1 MLTWIVAHSDA
12 LCNFLLPLL
21 IGFSPAQQRHA
32 LNVIEALLVC
42 PFKHK
47 TLSALTRLLGLP
59 HADHFALADFLRVSP
74 WDSQVVQEGLT
85 KVLLQTVAQLQ
96 QRTGGR
102 LLFLSVDDALC
113 PKDVATQALDAVS
126 FHYDHVQPRR
136 QKGKFTNS
144 SCYVML
150 HLQLGPVQFTLNWR
164 LYLKR
169 KQVQKLNRQ
178 RTRQGRSKLTYR
190 KMSTLVEEM
199 LSEIAPLL
207 PPGCQVYVL
216 FDAWYDN
223 HQLLK
228 FIRRQGWHWICATRS
243 NRSLSDRP
251 LSQWWTHLNHQRS
264 EQVSL
269 RSATRSH
276 TYSTRHVV
284 GKLRRY
290 PDPVIAIISKRV
302 RRDPH
307 PAYFLGSDVSLSI
320 RCILKYYGYRWQT
333 EVDNRY
339 LKERFGL
346 ADYRVHSVEAI
357 QHWHVLV
364 FAAYAFVQYQRALP
378 VLNDPHARL
387 EPLSEIL
394 AAHQQGHVRQTVCYL
409 AQLVRQ
415 GTSDAELLKQFAL
428 A

>member
-1 MLTWIVAHSDA
+1 
-12 LCNFLLPLL
+12 
-21 IGFSPAQQRHA
+21 
-32 LNVIEALLVC
+32 
-42 PFKHK
+42 
-47 TLSALTRLLGLP
+47 
-59 HADHFALADFLRVSP
+59 
-74 WDSQVVQEGLT
+74 
-85 KVLLQTVAQLQ
+85 
-96 QRTGGR
+96 
-102 LLFLSVDDALC
+102 
-113 PKDVATQALDAVS
+113 VATQALEAVS

-178 RTRQGRSKLTYR
+178 RAGQGLPKLTYR
-190 KMSTLVEEM
+190 KMSALVQEM
-199 LSEIAPLL
+199 LTEIAPQL
-207 PPGCQVYVL
+207 PKGCKVYVL

-251 LSQWWTHLNHQRS
+251 LSQWWVHLNHQRI
-264 EQVSL
+264 ERVSV

-276 TYSTRHVV
+276 TYSTRYVV
-284 GKLRRY
+284 GRLRRY
-290 PDPVIAIISKRV
+290 PDPVIAILSKRV

-307 PAYFLGSDVSLSI
+307 PAYFLCSDVSLSL

-333 EVDNRY
+333 EVDNRA

-346 ADYRVHSVEAI
+346 ADYRLHSVEAI

-378 VLNDPHARL
+378 LLNDPHATL
-387 EPLSEIL
+387 QPFSDVL
-394 AAHQQGHVRQTVCYL
+394 AAHQQWHLRQTVCQL
-409 AQLVRQ
+409 AAWVRQ

-428 A
+428 T

>member
-1 MLTWIVAHSDA
+1 MLTWIVVHSDA
-12 LCNFLLPLL
+12 VCNFLLPLL
-21 IGFSPAQQRHA
+21 ISFTPAQQRHA
-32 LNVIEALLVC
+32 LNVLEALLVC

-59 HADHFALADFLRVSP
+59 HADPFALADFLRVSP
-74 WDSQVVQEGLT
+74 WDGQAVQQALT
-85 KVLLQTVAQLQ
+85 RLLLQTVAQIQ
-96 QRTGGR
+96 QRTGWR

-113 PKDVATQALDAVS
+113 PKDVATQALQAVS
-126 FHYDHVQPRR
+126 FHYDHRQPRR
-136 QKGKFTNS
+136 QKGRFTNS

-169 KQVQKLNRQ
+169 KQVEKLKRQ
-178 RTRQGRSKLTYR
+178 RAAQGLPKLTYR
-190 KMSTLVEEM
+190 KMSALVEEM
-199 LSEIAPLL
+199 LTEIAPLL
-207 PPGCQVYVL
+207 PKGCKVYVL

-223 HQLLK
+223 HHLLK
-228 FIRRQGWHWICATRS
+228 FIRQQGWHWICATRS

-251 LSQWWTHLNHQRS
+251 LSQWWIHLNHQRS
-264 EQVSL
+264 ARIAL

-284 GKLRRY
+284 GRLRRY
-290 PDPVIAIISKRV
+290 PDPVIAIISKRD
-302 RRDPH
+302 RRDSH
-307 PAYFLGSDVSLSI
+307 PAYFLCSDVKLSV
-320 RCILKYYGYRWQT
+320 RVILKYYGYRWQT

-364 FAAYAFVQYQRALP
+364 FAAYAFVQYQRAVPL
-378 VLNDPHARL
+378 LKDPHATL
-387 EPLSEIL
+387 QPLSDVR
-394 AAHQQGHVRQTVCYL
+394 AAHQQWHVRQTVCQL
-409 AQLVRQ
+409 AKLVRQ
-415 GTSDAELLKQFAL
+415 GTSDAELLNQLAL
-428 A
+428 T

>member
-12 LCNFLLPLL
+12 VCNFFLPLL

-47 TLSALTRLLGLP
+47 TLAGLTRLLGLP
-59 HADHFALADFLRVSP
+59 HADEFALADFFRVSP
-74 WDSQVVQEGLT
+74 WDSQPIQQALPR
-85 KVLLQTVAQLQ
+85 LLLRTVCTIQ
-96 QRTGGR
+96 QRTGWR

-136 QKGKFTNS
+136 QSGKFTNA

-150 HLQLGPVQFTLNWR
+150 HLQLGPVQFTLSWR

-169 KQVQKLNRQ
+169 KQVQKLKRQ
-178 RTRQGRSKLTYR
+178 RAGQGLPQLTYR
-190 KMSTLVEEM
+190 KMSALVEEM
-199 LSEIAPLL
+199 LTEIAPQL
-207 PPGCQVYVL
+207 PQGCHVYVL

-223 HQLLK
+223 HHLLK

-243 NRSLSDRP
+243 NRVLSERP
-251 LSQWWTHLNHQRS
+251 VRQWWGHLNHQRI
-264 EQVSL
+264 ERVSVH
-269 RSATRSH
+269 SATRSH
-276 TYSTRHVV
+276 TYATRHVV
-284 GKLRRY
+284 GRLRRY
-290 PDPVIAIISKRV
+290 PDLVVAIISKRE
-302 RRDPH
+302 RRDLH
-307 PAYFLGSDVSLSI
+307 PAYFLCSDVTLSV
-320 RCILKYYGYRWQT
+320 RCMLKYYGYRWQT

-346 ADYRVHSVEAI
+346 ADYRVHSIEAI

-378 VLNDPHARL
+378 LLKDPHATL
-387 EPLSEIL
+387 QPLSDVL
-394 AAHQQGHVRQTVCYL
+394 AAHQHGHVRQTVCQL
-409 AQLVRQ
+409 AALVRE
-415 GTSDAELLKQFAL
+415 GKSDAELLKQFAL
-428 A
+428 T